1 MAEDLRSAG
10 NRWSLAIWTGAAAL
24 LAVPAIAMRFTR
36 EVQWTTLDF
45 VTFGIML
52 AAACGS
58 YELLA
63 RKSASLAYR
72 AGAAAAVGTAFFL
85 VWVNLAV
92 GVIGDE
98 HNPANLMYAG
108 VLLVAIAGAVFA
120 RFRARGMARAM
131 VAAAVAQALAGVI
144 AILGRLDVP
153 VTMLGI
159 TAMYVVLWMVASAL
173 FAKAAN
179 A

>member
-1 MAEDLRSAG
+1 MAEHLRSAG

-24 LAVPAIAMRFTR
+24 LAVPAVAMRFTPD
-36 EVQWTTLDF
+36 VQWTALDF

-52 AAACGS
+52 AVACGT

-72 AGAAAAVGTAFFL
+72 AGAAAAIGTGFFL
-85 VWVNLAV
+85 VWVNIAV

-108 VLLVAIAGAVFA
+108 VLLVAIVGAIVA
-120 RFRARGMARAM
+120 RFKARGMARAM
-131 VAAAVAQALAGVI
+131 VATAVAQAVAGGV
-144 AILGRLDVP
+144 AIFGRLDVP
-153 VTMLGI
+153 VMMLGI
-159 TAMYVVLWMVASAL
+159 TAMYVVLWMVASVL
-173 FAKAAN
+173 FRKAAE